1 MNIIA
6 DKIARR
12 RKELGLTQKELSEKL
27 NVSDKTLSRWETGKQ
42 IPDALTLAEIAKE
55 LDLPISEM
63 YGITQAD
70 GGLADFPAMTEE
82 NSRHNKA
89 KKCWKFIGAA
99 FTAITVI
106 AILIICGV
114 NRHLTAQVT
123 CSAEV
128 VPMYKLTSYDHS
140 ILEWIHSCDT
150 KNEEIHLLSRL
161 RTDTQTK
168 QDIACYLIYIPNG
181 YESTQPHIRYRLG
194 LHGKVLE
201 LDFKNT
207 AEDSKDHYYL
217 CYIEIPY
224 DPNNYLL
231 YLKTYLN
238 GRPVDHSDMGNA
250 ANVNWEHFSLP

>member
-42 IPDALTLAEIAKE
+42 IPDALTLAEIAKA

-70 GGLADFPAMTEE
+70 GGLSDSPATTEE
-82 NSRHNKA
+82 NGRHNKA
-89 KKCWKFIGAA
+89 KKYWKFISVA
-99 FTAITVI
+99 FTAMMVI
-106 AILIICGV
+106 AILIICVV
-114 NRHLTAQVT
+114 NQHLTNQVT
-123 CSAEV
+123 YSAEV

-140 ILEWIHSCDT
+140 ILEWIHACDMET
-150 KNEEIHLLSRL
+150 EEIHLLSRL

-168 QDIACYLIYIPNG
+168 QDIVCYLIYIPNG
-181 YESTQPHIRYRLG
+181 YESTQPHIRYRFG

-217 CYIEIPY
+217 CYIEAPY
-224 DPNNYLL
+224 DPKNYLL
-231 YLKTYLN
+231 YLKTYVD
-238 GRPVDHSDMGNA
+238 GKPVDHSDLGNA